1 MLGKLQESP
10 VSGTN
15 ISTVSTFQAS
25 KPPAI
30 KIPMRLYMRHLA
42 SYEIVHE
49 TSSFLG
55 PFGEERDFSGSPVRL
70 EAAVATEAVEV

>member
-1 MLGKLQESP
+1 
-10 VSGTN
+10 
-15 ISTVSTFQAS
+15 
-25 KPPAI
+25 
-30 KIPMRLYMRHLA
+30 MRHLA